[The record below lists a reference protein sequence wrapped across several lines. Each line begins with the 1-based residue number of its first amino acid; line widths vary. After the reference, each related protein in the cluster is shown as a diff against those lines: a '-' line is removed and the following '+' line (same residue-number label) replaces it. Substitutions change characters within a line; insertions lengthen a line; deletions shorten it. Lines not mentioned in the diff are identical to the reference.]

1 MITGT
6 NGKRAPLASMGSV
19 DPPEADSRLP
29 IYLYIILNK
38 ILKDLVDL
46 VGRQFLKD
54 GREEKIQ
61 I

>member
-38 ILKDLVDL
+38 ILKNLVD
-46 VGRQFLKD
+46 RQFWKD